1 MARSDFI
8 TDDFINYLID
18 VEGTRKKRGKHYAY
32 KSPEGGAKTI
42 GYGHKIKK
50 GENFRG
56 GLTETQAKLLLE
68 SDLMDSASAVEKKI
82 GKDWDTLD
90 PKRKQM
96 LVDYQFNLKGGIS
109 KFPEFT
115 KAVIANDLDK
125 MREEYKRH
133 YRPDMDTGKKNRTK
147 GGVLEIRPD
156 KQTTK
161 YKELTRRNEKFFN
174 KYLQGGKAMPEDQEV
189 IDGGEDVMTLAGND
203 SEWMTIPDH
212 QKRARDREKDIQD
225 ELQKQMHPDAPKDDA
240 FANVDTEEYFANSE
254 KSKKALEMDYRRFIA
269 KGMKLIHGK
278 DTRENILKS
287 LQIDNPIEAV
297 SNIVTAVIN
306 RVDTAIRNSGQKTP
320 DEVKAVAALVKHLV
334 QFNLT
339 MTRRNLLTL
348 WQFRSILIR
357 KLKLVV
363 LIQSN

>member
-1 MARSDFI
+1 
-8 TDDFINYLID
+8 
-18 VEGTRKKRGKHYAY
+18 
-32 KSPEGGAKTI
+32 
-42 GYGHKIKK
+42 
-50 GENFRG
+50 
-56 GLTETQAKLLLE
+56 
-68 SDLMDSASAVEKKI
+68 MDSASAVEKKI

-306 RVDTAIRNSGQKTP
+306 RVDTAIRNSGQRTP
-320 DEVKAVAALVKHLV
+320 DEVKAVAA
-334 QFNLT
+334 N
-339 MTRRNLLTL
+339 NLLGQIFEIGEASGTVKL
-348 WQFRSILIR
+348 DDDEKELAYSLSIQKYLDLEVKAGRIDPQALAEENGRSISEMNEDQRVQVNDQMERINRTAMAAEDKYGFKMPGMLGGI
-357 KLKLVV
+357 
-363 LIQSN
+363 S